1 MKSQLHR
8 AMLAEFIGTAMLV
21 AAVVGSGIMADE
33 LSDDVGLVLLQ
44 NTIATFGALI
54 ALIHAMAPV
63 SGAHF
68 NPIVSAVDHIFG
80 GTDRRSFGAF
90 IPVQIIGAVSGGVVA
105 NLMFDLDAVEWST
118 KTRSGGG
125 IWLAEAVATFGL
137 VVVIFSMV
145 RSGRDRWIPLA
156 VGSYIAGAYYFT
168 SSTSFAN
175 PAVTIGRTVSDTF
188 AGIDP
193 GDAPMFVVFQL
204 LGGALGALAVFAL
217 YPDAVSSSDVSS
229 SDSEHDD

>member
-1 MKSQLHR
+1 MKSPLRR

-21 AAVVGSGIMADE
+21 AAVVGSGIMADQ

-44 NTIATFGALI
+44 NTFATFGALV
-54 ALIHAMAPV
+54 ALIHALAPV

-68 NPIVSAVDHIFG
+68 NPVVSAVDHFFG
-80 GTDRRSFGAF
+80 GTDRRSLGAF
-90 IPVQIIGAVSGGVVA
+90 IPVQIAGAVCGGIIA

-118 KTRSGGG
+118 KARSGGG

-137 VVVIFSMV
+137 VLVIFSMV

-156 VGSYIAGAYYFT
+156 VGSYIAGGYYFT

-193 GDAPMFVVFQL
+193 GNAPMFIVFQIV
-204 LGGALGALAVFAL
+204 GGGLGALTVRGL
-217 YPDAVSSSDVSS
+217 YPTDSSSGASPDE
-229 SDSEHDD
+229 D